1 MAFCKKH
8 GDKHITNPITKTTER
23 IEERLEE
30 DEEEMCVWLTM
41 RMGATSFVRCWRD
54 RETYMHGRHHIAIDM
69 EHVESK

>member
-30 DEEEMCVWLTM
+30 DEEEMCVWLTV
-41 RMGATSFVRCWRD
+41 RMGVLLRSLLERSRNMHAWSSPHRD
-54 RETYMHGRHHIAIDM
+54 RYGARG
-69 EHVESK
+69 K